1 MTIGKVEM
9 KPSSDDRVVTGIQG
23 LDELLGGGI
32 PKGRIILV
40 AGYPGS
46 GKTIFCFQF
55 LMKGVD
61 EGQGSVYVSLEENK
75 YDICREMAH
84 FGWDLEQME
93 DLNKFK
99 FLDASPSEPVDRG
112 SRVVE
117 IGIGKPEF
125 TMSGL
130 VERIRKSCRDV
141 NASRLA
147 IDPIASLIL
156 RYSGIIERRKATLEL
171 MNGLASTG
179 ATCLMTTELR
189 SLKMSRELMIEEY
202 LAQGV
207 ILLTTVRG
215 SGTVERCIQVEKMRE
230 TMIDMQP
237 RPYKITSCGIEVFP
251 KEKVF

>member
-9 KPSSDDRVVTGIQG
+9 KPSSDERVVTGIQG

-55 LMKGVD
+55 LMKGLD
-61 EGQGSVYVSLEENK
+61 EGQGAVYVSLEENK
-75 YDICREMAH
+75 GDICREMAH

-93 DLNKFK
+93 ALNKFK

-130 VERIRKSCRDV
+130 VERIRKSCREV
-141 NASRLA
+141 NANRLA

-237 RPYKITSCGIEVFP
+237 RPYKITPCGIEVFP